1 MIDRW
6 LVTEGDR
13 EIVPLE
19 WTSNGKRP
27 STKWAERALGYVVA
41 FGRRAE
47 TRISIRLLHG
57 MTKNDM

>member
-19 WTSNGKRP
+19 WTSNGKRT
-27 STKWAERALGYVVA
+27 STKWAERALGYVA
-41 FGRRAE
+41 RLWQMSRDS
-47 TRISIRLLHG
+47 ISIRLLHG
-57 MTKNDM
+57 MTKDDM